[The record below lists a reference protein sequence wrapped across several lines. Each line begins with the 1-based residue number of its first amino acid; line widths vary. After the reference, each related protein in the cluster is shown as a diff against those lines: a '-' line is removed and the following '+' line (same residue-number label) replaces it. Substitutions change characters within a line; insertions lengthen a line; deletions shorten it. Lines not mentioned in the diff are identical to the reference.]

1 MGKSTK
7 TQRLR
12 ERMRADV
19 KHAKQTTLGILPEA
33 QKEEPAKKE
42 LPQPEKK
49 IEITEINASARE
61 DELALK
67 VGFKLVPSRT
77 AFFRVS
83 SDLVF
88 DGQKIDSLHLRI
100 LQGPLATDDSEYS
113 SVLDMTGI
121 AEGQHSLRV
130 EIYELW
136 GSGEKLTC
144 TSKETT
150 VNYVPVRREDR
161 LVKIPIMKS
170 IAGADLAVVS
180 ASEKSIYREIEE
192 TMKKELE
199 SDRDEW

>member
-19 KHAKQTTLGILPEA
+19 KHSKQTTLGSLPEA
-33 QKEEPAKKE
+33 QKEEPAKTE

-67 VGFKLVPSRT
+67 VGFKLMPSRK

-88 DGQKIDSLHLRI
+88 DGQKIDSLRLRI

-130 EIYELW
+130 EMYEPW
-136 GSGEKLTC
+136 GSGEKLAC

-150 VNYVPVRREDR
+150 VKYVPVRREDR

-180 ASEKSIYREIEE
+180 ASEKGIYREIEE